1 MTNSTTNLF
10 TISIVPTN
18 NLKTIYCQKLILRY
32 VICHQFLYN
41 SMVNPKIKIR
51 WLLFKNHYQNKN
63 KKISGMSSRGGVTS
77 SRTVT
82 SSSTSS
88 TRSGGFEMPIHI
100 SIGGSSADFSKPK
113 TPRPRTMPFSF
124 EDPFA
129 SSSLKMT
136 SAEEMMSQM
145 QAQMQVQMQQM
156 QKSLQVK
163 H

>member
-1 MTNSTTNLF
+1 MCLNVFFYNLEF
-10 TISIVPTN
+10 KYESQM
-18 NLKTIYCQKLILRY
+18 LKL
-32 VICHQFLYN
+32 
-41 SMVNPKIKIR
+41 
-51 WLLFKNHYQNKN
+51 
-63 KKISGMSSRGGVTS
+63 GMSSRGGVTS

-82 SSSTSS
+82 SSSSTS
-88 TRSGGFEMPIHI
+88 TRSGGGGFEMPIHI

-113 TPRPRTMPFSF
+113 TPRPRTMPFSC

-156 QKSLQVK
+156 QKSLQVQFELK
-163 H
+163 LTRLKFQLDV